1 MKRLDEGKVSLVE
14 FLASIR
20 YRQRGH
26 HGRKNPA
33 EPSQFAQFSPLTRN
47 NETTSTEERLLV
59 RSVN

>member
-20 YRQRGH
+20 HSRRDQAH
-26 HGRKNPA
+26 KHA
-33 EPSQFAQFSPLTRN
+33 ADTTQFARFSPHARAAEDTAM
-47 NETTSTEERLLV
+47 EERLLV

>member
-20 YRQRGH
+20 YMQRG

-33 EPSQFAQFSPLTRN
+33 EASQFAQFSPLARN
-47 NETTSTEERLLV
+47 DETTSTEESLLV